1 MKHQR
6 QMSWSNYSQLYSIV
20 TNRMCVTEIL
30 SLKISWSIQ
39 RIKTRSRSLILVLH
53 SHMEPNICILSS
65 ELHTILLLRFWKET
79 TINNVTCG
87 VLGSFC
93 LWWCQDVLHFQGQ
106 MTRLLFRMWEEENIS
121 SIHYIGATK
130 VMKSR
135 TWSLSFL
142 KKTLESDSLQ
152 IRPSITNGSNKLYK
166 LSLIKL

>member
-1 MKHQR
+1 
-6 QMSWSNYSQLYSIV
+6 MS
-20 TNRMCVTEIL
+20 VTEI
-30 SLKISWSIQ
+30 SNQRISWSIQ
-39 RIKTRSRSLILVLH
+39 RTKTRSRSLILVLH
-53 SHMEPNICILSS
+53 SHMEPNICILSL
-65 ELHTILLLRFWKET
+65 ELRTTLLLRCWKET

-121 SIHYIGATK
+121 SILYIGATK

-142 KKTLESDSLQ
+142 KRTPESDSLQ
-152 IRPSITNGSNKLYK
+152 TRPSITNGSNKLCK
-166 LSLIKL
+166 SSLIKL